1 MIAMTQSSPAIKSSP
16 VTEMIEI
23 ESSPI
28 IAMIES
34 RPIIGLLSIIAI
46 IGLLAQKQ

>member
-1 MIAMTQSSPAIKSSP
+1 MIAMTQSIPATKSSP
-16 VTEMIEI
+16 VTEMIVI

-34 RPIIGLLSIIAI
+34 RPIIGLLTIIAI